1 MIVKRMQNAT
11 TIEALFF
18 FGLYWLLINYFGDSY
33 ILGAHKF
40 EFVLS
45 T

>member
-1 MIVKRMQNAT
+1 MQQQ
-11 TIEALFF
+11 LKLSFF